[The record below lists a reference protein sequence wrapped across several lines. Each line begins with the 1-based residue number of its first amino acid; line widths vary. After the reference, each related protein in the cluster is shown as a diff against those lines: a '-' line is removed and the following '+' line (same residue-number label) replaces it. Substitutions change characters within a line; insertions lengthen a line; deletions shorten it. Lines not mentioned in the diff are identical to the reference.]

1 MPSNVHVLRILLLA
15 ASLQATTSAVA
26 NNDIFSNISVTASN
40 DEINQC
46 VREVN
51 QAADDDLN
59 TSSRLY
65 QTGLC
70 YFCIECDFEADNGEL
85 FLVNETIEFSTDLS
99 SHKNYETA
107 HKLISQAAG
116 LGNHQA
122 YYALAVLLYAS
133 GISDNRK
140 TESELIQI
148 ESAEE
153 EQTKSNNQQVVVQL
167 AQQSNSVF
175 RDIVKKTGNTDFSK
189 QIHSHLLVSAKQGY
203 LPAQFALSEVYAKG
217 VGINQDA
224 VQAYAWAA
232 TAVAQNP
239 PFGSLRRDEKA
250 IVLDSIKL
258 NQAESIAEEY
268 MKNYTNIYDR
278 ASVTVMR

>member
-1 MPSNVHVLRILLLA
+1 MSSKAYILYFLLLVT
-15 ASLQATTSAVA
+15 LLLATTSAVA
-26 NNDIFSNISVTASN
+26 SNDIFSNISVTASN
-40 DEINQC
+40 DKINQC
-46 VREVN
+46 VKEVN

-59 TSSRLY
+59 TATRLY
-65 QTGLC
+65 QTGMC

-85 FLVNETIEFSTDLS
+85 FLVNETTEDLTELS

-107 HKLISQAAG
+107 HKLILQAAG

-122 YYALAVLLYAS
+122 FYGLAVLLYTS
-133 GISDNRK
+133 GLSDHRK
-140 TESELIQI
+140 TQSELMQI
-148 ESAEE
+148 EMAAEDE
-153 EQTKSNNQQVVVQL
+153 ISNNSKQ
-167 AQQSNSVF
+167 AEDKSAKQSDSVF
-175 RDIVKKTGNTDFSK
+175 EDILKKSHNSDYSQ
-189 QIHSHLLVSAKQGY
+189 QIHRHLLVAAKQGY
-203 LPAQFALSEVYAKG
+203 LPAQFALSEVYSKG
-217 VGINQDA
+217 IGVNQDA

-250 IVLDSIKL
+250 IDLDNIKL